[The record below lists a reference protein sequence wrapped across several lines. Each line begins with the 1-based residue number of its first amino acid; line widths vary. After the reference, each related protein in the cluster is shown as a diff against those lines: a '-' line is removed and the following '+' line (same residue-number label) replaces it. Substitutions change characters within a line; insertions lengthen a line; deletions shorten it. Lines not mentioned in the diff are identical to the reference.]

1 MTRAHVRLL
10 GPCFKTGRVEDR
22 PTCPRLPR
30 TTHLTAPQLPDA
42 CHRLDRSK
50 RPTHDSTRTEHGT
63 VRTSSIWPPLSWYL
77 LADRYATKQVQRR
90 RYNARDR
97 TSPSRAT
104 FSASAVTALRAIR
117 SVRAS
122 SPSDWKCVKTNDTT
136 ASWYLCRHQ
145 HHSDH
150 PSRLNPRS
158 GPTSWLHP
166 LAYKRFHVLLNSLF
180 KVLCNFPSQY
190 LFAIG
195 LAVIFSLNRSLP
207 ATLGCTF
214 KQPDSNVPRLARP
227 ARVAM
232 GLPPALGKSC
242 SKELATLALV
252 EASTPTPTWHRTARR
267 NRRQAFTLGSS
278 RFTRRY

>member
-1 MTRAHVRLL
+1 LPSIATGNATRDTATVR
-10 GPCFKTGRVEDR
+10 
-22 PTCPRLPR
+22 R
-30 TTHLTAPQLPDA
+30 TPSARSLEATDTRQSHALNTAPQARHPSGHLFRDICYPIDTLRSSASNGDITRETERVRPGLPSPPQP
-42 CHRLDRSK
+42 LPLSEPFDRSGHH
-50 RPTHDSTRTEHGT
+50 RRATGNACQRAMQ
-63 VRTSSIWPPLSWYL
+63 L
-77 LADRYATKQVQRR
+77 LAGTFADTNIAAT
-90 RYNARDR
+90 
-97 TSPSRAT
+97 AT
-104 FSASAVTALRAIR
+104 
-117 SVRAS
+117 
-122 SPSDWKCVKTNDTT
+122 P
-136 ASWYLCRHQ
+136 
-145 HHSDH
+145 
-150 PSRLNPRS
+150 PLNPRS
-158 GPTSWLHP
+158 VPTSWFHP

-180 KVLCNFPSQY
+180 KVLCNFPSRY

-242 SKELATLALV
+242 SKELATLALI